1 MKISILDQVP
11 VMSGS
16 TAREALNDAVTLA
29 QHAEKWGYER
39 IWFSEHHGGESL
51 ASSAPE
57 IIVAQVAA
65 KTEKIRVGTGGIM
78 MMHYSPLK
86 ISETFKTLEAFH
98 PGRIDLGLGRAPGGD
113 RNAIMALS
121 QGKLPLLNNMYE
133 KAGTIQNLLLDET
146 PKEDLYST
154 TKSIPTIEEVPSMWL
169 LGSSG
174 DSARNAAQMGMGYS
188 YAQFFSGKMNR
199 EAFDQYNENFVS
211 SSFMQKKNISVA
223 FYALACPTEAEAQY
237 YALPYMIFQM
247 KLARGQRLG
256 KFLTPQEAAE
266 YPLTEMEK
274 MMIEKISQGHLIGT
288 PQQIHDRLKTFQ
300 DEFQFDEAMLVTIT
314 HPQEIRLRS
323 YQLLAKEILSV
334 SNEK

>member
-1 MKISILDQVP
+1 MKLSILDQVP
-11 VMSGS
+11 VISGS
-16 TAREALNDAVTLA
+16 NARQALDDAVLLA
-29 QHAEKWGYER
+29 QHAEKLGYER

-86 ISETFKTLEAFH
+86 IAEVFKTLEAFH

-113 RNAIMALS
+113 RNAIFALS
-121 QGKLPLLNNMYE
+121 QGKLPLLDDMYE
-133 KAGTIQNLLLDET
+133 KAEIIQDLLIDKV
-146 PKEDLYST
+146 PSQDLYAV
-154 TKSIPTIEEVPSMWL
+154 TKAVPTLEEVPAMWL

-174 DSARNAAQMGMGYS
+174 DSALKAAQMGMGYS
-188 YAQFFSGKMNR
+188 YAQFFSGQMNK
-199 EAFDQYNENFVS
+199 EAFEMYNHHFKASE
-211 SSFMQKKNISVA
+211 FMPEKHISVA
-223 FYALACPTEAEAQY
+223 FYALACPTEEEAHY

-266 YPLTEMEK
+266 YPLSELEK
-274 MMIEKISQGHLIGT
+274 MMIEKIQQGHLIGT
-288 PQQIHDRLKTFQ
+288 PQQIHQRLKAYQ
-300 DEFQFDEAMLVTIT
+300 DEFHFDEAMLVTIT
-314 HPQEIRLRS
+314 HPQEIRLQS
-323 YQLLAKEILSV
+323 YELLAKEIL
-334 SNEK
+334 